1 MLSFITLIAYDYRY
15 ALRTIQSYYSI
26 ADEIILG
33 LDRDRI
39 SFSNLKF
46 PFDDEDFFTSIEQLD
61 THRKIRVIE
70 ENFHSHGHPLENE
83 HYERKTLANHCKP
96 GNWIIQIDS
105 DEYILNPQEFKDWI
119 KQAPG
124 DVGIQGRWVTVFKQF
139 GDDYLL
145 VEEPDPF
152 IAIGTKCR
160 DLYIDLRRTDQ
171 VQVRSPMIMLHQA
184 WGRSRADLER
194 KLRNW
199 GHSRDF
205 NIDQYLHLW
214 DSVNLEN
221 YRQFKDFHPL
231 YPPYWPS
238 LEKVRL
244 NALEK

>member
-39 SFSNLKF
+39 SWSHLKF
-46 PFDDEDFFTSIEQLD
+46 SFDDDDFFSSIEQLD

-70 ENFHSHGHPLENE
+70 ENFHPHDHPMAND
-83 HYERKTLANHCKP
+83 HFERKVLATHCKP
-96 GNWIIQIDS
+96 GNWIIQIDA
-105 DEYILNPQEFKDWI
+105 DEYIVNPKEFAEWI
-119 KQAPG
+119 KLVPD
-124 DVGIQGRWVTVFKQF
+124 DVGITGRWVTVFKQI
-139 GDDYLL
+139 GVDYLL
-145 VEEPDPF
+145 VEEPDAF

-160 DLYIDLRRTDQ
+160 DRYIESRRTDQ
-171 VQVRSPMIMLHQA
+171 VHVRSPMIMLHQA
-184 WGRSRADLER
+184 WGRSRADLEQ

-205 NIDQYLHLW
+205 NIDHYLALW
-214 DSVNLEN
+214 ESVNLEN
-221 YRQFKDFHPL
+221 YRQFRDFHPL
-231 YPPYWPS
+231 CPQYWPS